1 MSSAFEAIVWQ
12 DGKIILL
19 DQTKIPISETYNSYD
34 EVADFIGAI
43 QNLVVRGAPALGVA
57 GAYGVVLAIDEANR
71 KGLSTQELEKNIDLL
86 RDARPTAVNLAWA
99 VEQIRKHLPA
109 GRDAVLAAAHQLAR
123 EDKESST
130 SMGNI
135 GADWLINKLGTKPL
149 TLLTHCNTGSLATT
163 GIGTALGVIKELYKR
178 GNIKEVYADETRP
191 LLQGSRLTAWELMKS
206 EIPYRIEPDGA
217 AAMAILSGR
226 IDAAIIGADRIA
238 KNGDS
243 ANKIGSLG
251 VALACRAAGIPFLVV
266 APESTVDR
274 SIATGEEIHIEIR
287 GDEELTH
294 FKGVQVAPIGAK
306 TFNPAFDVTPAK
318 YISAVITEKQ
328 SYEIAEGRTL

>member
-1 MSSAFEAIVWQ
+1 MSKVIKAIEWRHNKV
-12 DGKIILL
+12 ILL
-19 DQTKIPISETYNSYD
+19 DQTFIPISEEYIAFDS
-34 EVADFIGAI
+34 IQPLIKAI
-43 QNLVVRGAPALGVA
+43 QNLVVRGAPALGVT
-57 GAYGVVLAIDEANR
+57 GAYGVVVAIDEGERNKWSPA
-71 KGLSTQELEKNIDLL
+71 EVEKAIDSL

-99 VEQIRKHLPA
+99 VEKIRKHLPE
-109 GRDAVLAAAHQLAR
+109 GREATLAAAHQLAS
-123 EDKESST
+123 EDKQSST
-130 SMGNI
+130 DMGNI
-135 GADWLINKLGTKPL
+135 GADWLIKKLGSKPM

-163 GIGTALGVIKELYKR
+163 GTGTALGVIKEMHKR
-178 GNIKEVYADETRP
+178 GFVKEVYADETRP

-226 IDAAIIGADRIA
+226 IDAALIGADRIA

-243 ANKIGSLG
+243 ANKIGSLS
-251 VALACRAAGIPFLVV
+251 VALACHAAGIPFLVV

-274 SIATGEEIHIEIR
+274 GIKNGSEIHIEIR

-294 FKGVQVAPIGAK
+294 FKGIQVAPVGAK

-328 SYEIAEGRTL
+328 SYEIAEGQTL

>member
-1 MSSAFEAIVWQ
+1 MSTPFMAIEWKEN
-12 DGKIILL
+12 KIILL
-19 DQTKIPISETYNSYD
+19 DQTSLPVAENYIAYD
-34 EVADFIGAI
+34 SIDELIVAI
-43 QNLVVRGAPALGVA
+43 QKLVVRGAPALGVT
-57 GAYGVVLAIDEANR
+57 GAYGVVLAMDEAVR
-71 KGLSTQELEKNIDLL
+71 KDLSADQLDKNLDAL

-99 VEQIRKHLPA
+99 VEKIRKHVA
-109 GRDAVLAAAHQLAR
+109 DGRDAVMAAAQELASD
-123 EDKESST
+123 DKQSST
-130 SMGNI
+130 DMGNI
-135 GADWLINKLGTKPL
+135 GADWLINKLGAKPL

-163 GIGTALGVIKELYKR
+163 GTGTALGVIKEMHKR
-178 GNIKEVYADETRP
+178 GYVKEVYADETRP

-226 IDAAIIGADRIA
+226 IDAALIGADRIA

-243 ANKIGSLG
+243 ANKIGSLS
-251 VALACRAAGIPFLVV
+251 VALACHAAGIPFLVV

-274 SIATGEEIHIEIR
+274 SIATGKEIHIEIR

-294 FKGVQVAPIGAK
+294 FKGMQVAPLGAK
-306 TFNPAFDVTPAK
+306 TFNPAFDVTPAE

-328 SYEIAEGRTL
+328 SYEIAKGETL

>member
-34 EVADFIGAI
+34 EVTEFIGAI

-57 GAYGVVLAIDEANR
+57 GAYGVVLAIDEASR
-71 KGLSTQELEKNIDLL
+71 KGLSAKELEQNIDSL

-99 VEQIRKHLPA
+99 VEQIRTHLPA

-135 GADWLINKLGTKPL
+135 GADWLISKLGSKPL

-163 GIGTALGVIKELYKR
+163 GTGTALGVIKELHKR
-178 GNIKEVYADETRP
+178 GNVKEVYADETRP

-206 EIPYRIEPDGA
+206 DIPYRIEPDGA

-226 IDAAIIGADRIA
+226 IDAALIGADRIA
-238 KNGDS
+238 RNGDS
-243 ANKIGSLG
+243 ANKIGSLS
-251 VALACRAAGIPFLVV
+251 VALACHAAGIPFLVV

-274 SIATGEEIHIEIR
+274 SIADGSEIHIEIR

-294 FKGVQVAPIGAK
+294 FKGQQVAPTGAK

-318 YISAVITEKQ
+318 YISAVITELMA
-328 SYEIAEGRTL
+328 YEIAKGETL

>member
-1 MSSAFEAIVWQ
+1 M
-12 DGKIILL
+12 
-19 DQTKIPISETYNSYD
+19 
-34 EVADFIGAI
+34 
-43 QNLVVRGAPALGVA
+43 
-57 GAYGVVLAIDEANR
+57 
-71 KGLSTQELEKNIDLL
+71 
-86 RDARPTAVNLAWA
+86 
-99 VEQIRKHLPA
+99 
-109 GRDAVLAAAHQLAR
+109 
-123 EDKESST
+123 
-130 SMGNI
+130 
-135 GADWLINKLGTKPL
+135 

-163 GIGTALGVIKELYKR
+163 GTGTALGVIKEMHKR
-178 GNIKEVYADETRP
+178 GFVKEVYADETRP

-226 IDAAIIGADRIA
+226 IDAALIGADRIA

-243 ANKIGSLG
+243 ANKIGSLS
-251 VALACRAAGIPFLVV
+251 VALACHAAGIPFLVV

-274 SIATGEEIHIEIR
+274 SIKTGSEIHIEIR

-294 FKGVQVAPIGAK
+294 FKGIQVAPIGAK

-328 SYEIAEGRTL
+328 SYEIAEGQTL

>member
-19 DQTKIPISETYNSYD
+19 DQTKIPASETYNSYD
-34 EVADFIGAI
+34 EVASFISAI
-43 QNLVVRGAPALGVA
+43 QSLVVRGAPALGVA
-57 GAYGVVLAIDEANR
+57 GAYGVVLAIDEATR
-71 KGLSTQELEKNIDLL
+71 KGLSSAELERNIDSL

-135 GADWLINKLGTKPL
+135 GADWLINKLGNKPL

-163 GIGTALGVIKELYKR
+163 GTGTALGVIKELHKR
-178 GNIKEVYADETRP
+178 GNVKEVYADETRP

-206 EIPYRIEPDGA
+206 ESPYRIEPDGA

-226 IDAAIIGADRIA
+226 IDAALIGADRIA

-251 VALACRAAGIPFLVV
+251 VALACHAAGIPFLVV

-274 SIATGEEIHIEIR
+274 SITTGEAIHIEIR

-318 YISAVITEKQ
+318 YISAIITEKQ
-328 SYEIAEGRTL
+328 SYEIEKGETL